1 LVILLGDAALVL
13 EDFVDGCISLT
24 VTSPPYDNLR
34 TYGGHSFDFEEIACE
49 LYRVTQDGGIVV
61 WVVGDRT
68 EEGDESGTS
77 FKQALY
83 FKEIGFKLNDTMIL
97 QNTGFSVPSFKQAG
111 RYHQV
116 FQYMFVLAKGYVKTF
131 NPLRDRPNRNA
142 GQNHHRHRR
151 KAKDDSLQVEKLVYT
166 ITDYGMRLNVWTMTM
181 NSNTTK
187 DDVFSKH
194 SAIMAEELAEDL
206 IQSWS
211 NEGDLI
217 LDPFA
222 GSGTT
227 LKAAQQLNRKWIGIE
242 INPDYV
248 ALAKKRLT
256 PYVQQ
261 QRLTSFPLEL
271 SNNI

>member
-1 LVILLGDAALVL
+1 MVILLGDAALVL
-13 EDFVDGCISLT
+13 KDFVDGCISLT

-61 WVVGDRT
+61 WIIGDRT
-68 EEGDESGTS
+68 EDGDESGTS
-77 FKQALY
+77 FRQALY
-83 FKEIGFKLNDTMIL
+83 FKEIGFKLHDTMIYAR
-97 QNTGFSVPSFKQAG
+97 NSA
-111 RYHQV
+111 RYPESNRYSQL
-116 FQYMFVLAKGYVKTF
+116 FDFMFILSKGKPKTF
-131 NPLRDRPNRNA
+131 NPIKIDRSKYARETNHAGNRNRDGVIKWREFKYA
-142 GQNHHRHRR
+142 PLKSKTNIWEYAIGYNIQTQDAIAFEHP
-151 KAKDDSLQVEKLVYT
+151 AIFPDKLAV
-166 ITDYGMRLNVWTMTM
+166 D
-181 NSNTTK
+181 
-187 DDVFSKH
+187 H
-194 SAIMAEELAEDL
+194 

-217 LDPFA
+217 LDPFS

-248 ALAKKRLT
+248 QLAKKRLT

-261 QRLTSFPLEL
+261 QRLEQFLK
-271 SNNI
+271 